1 MKQILLLVALALLG
15 GCASEAK
22 YKANMDTWVGQDEA
36 KMIRKWGP
44 PESVYEAGGS
54 KFLQYSFSNTLVL
67 PGTPTTANTTYNG
80 NAAFTTVNHGVPAQG
95 IEYACATVVE
105 VKDAKIVGWSS
116 RGNGCVAE

>member
-1 MKQILLLVALALLG
+1 MKQILLLAALALLG

-44 PESVYEAGGS
+44 PESVYESGGS

-80 NAAFTTVNHGVPAQG
+80 NAAFTTVNHGAPAQG

>member
-1 MKQILLLVALALLG
+1 MKWILLLAALVLLG

-22 YKANMDTWVGQDEA
+22 FKSNMDTWVGQDESR
-36 KMIRKWGP
+36 MIRKWGP
-44 PESVYEAGGS
+44 PDSVYEADGS

-80 NAAFTTVNHGVPAQG
+80 NASFTTVNHGVPAQG
-95 IEYACATVVE
+95 IDYACATIVE
-105 VKDAKIVGWSS
+105 VKNAKIVGWTS